1 MPKSDSP
8 LVQAAAAFDQ
18 ELATYARL
26 GELLLKTPLTT
37 LKHLERANQTLG
49 EIVECEQRLSDAG
62 RRLIEAVSS
71 TRQKQENLS
80 QSVVAHAPLVQAR
93 NEKLREL
100 MTAMGQLATDV
111 QSVNA
116 LVLQRNAAGDAQP
129 AGGEPDPGDV
139 STKVLALSERA
150 EQLAGTCR
158 EAEFEELAEQAH
170 SLHQRL
176 KAIGTKLQK
185 AAGN

>member
-1 MPKSDSP
+1 MATSDSP

-18 ELATYARL
+18 ELATYVRL
-26 GELLLKTPLTT
+26 GEQLLDMPLTT
-37 LKHLERANQTLG
+37 LEQLERANQTLG

-62 RRLIEAVSS
+62 RRLIQAVSD
-71 TRQKQENLS
+71 TRQKQEQLS
-80 QSVVAHAPLVQAR
+80 QSVIALAPRLQAR

-111 QSVNA
+111 QRVNA
-116 LVLQRNAAGDAQP
+116 LVLQRVDGGDAQND
-129 AGGEPDPGDV
+129 AGAPEPREV
-139 STKVLALSERA
+139 SAKVLALSERA
-150 EQLAGTCR
+150 DQLAGTCR

-170 SLHQRL
+170 SLHERL
-176 KAIGTKLQK
+176 EAIGTKLQN